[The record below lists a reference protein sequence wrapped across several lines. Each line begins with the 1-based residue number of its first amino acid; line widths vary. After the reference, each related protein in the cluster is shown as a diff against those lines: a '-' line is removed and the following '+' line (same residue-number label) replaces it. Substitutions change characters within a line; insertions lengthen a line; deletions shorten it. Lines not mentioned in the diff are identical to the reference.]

1 METRMPSAEYE
12 AIGRDLMACEP
23 SLARIAE
30 HGVEVAFLASDAA
43 KRKGPRD
50 VLGECE
56 KVPAKWRWA
65 VPYDFTVTVFEPNC
79 ERLTDEQLRILLLHE
94 LLHVGIEEDGNDAK
108 LYVEP
113 HDVEDFNEVIDRYGL
128 DWANG

>member
-1 METRMPSAEYE
+1 METRTPSERYE
-12 AIGRDLMACEP
+12 AIGHDL
-23 SLARIAE
+23 IASDPLVRYVAE
-30 HGVEVAFLASDAA
+30 YGVEVAFLASDMA

-94 LLHVGIEEDGNDAK
+94 LMHIGVNVDGNEASFFVD
-108 LYVEP
+108 P
-113 HDVEDFNEVIDRYGL
+113 HDVEDFRAIIDRYGL